1 MSHYIDS
8 MVVEGGLTHK
18 SWNTNVLVTTV
29 SAGTQNLTVDSETM
43 QVYQG
48 GTSGQIVKM
57 PSCSTFSQIGQRYM
71 LHNDST
77 QNITVQDNNAGALF
91 LLAPGERASLVCTD
105 VGSAAGAWSY
115 WITYKT
121 PQGEQFLVTYTGS
134 LLAVNYTGGVAR
146 FNGVTTLV
154 AGGALSVPGST
165 TNGWIYVDLDGA
177 VKANASL
184 PDGAMPMAKFT
195 STTTITAL
203 VDEREVVDQNT
214 LWGVQTDIQPITKS
228 NAQGAGSLE
237 KAARADHV
245 HASTLPLYKAG
256 QLANTAFGAG
266 NPRTAAVAFN
276 VLTPMPDTAYSVV
289 VTGTDGRSW
298 KITNVLTTGF
308 TINTQSSTALTG
320 PVYWVA
326 IHTGESV

>member
-1 MSHYIDS
+1 MTHYIDS
-8 MVVEGGLTHK
+8 IVVEGLSTHK
-18 SWNTNVLVTTV
+18 SWNTNVLITTV
-29 SAGTQNLTVDSETM
+29 SGGTQNLDINSETM

-48 GTSGQIVKM
+48 TTSGQIVKL

-77 QNITVQDNNAGALF
+77 QNITVQDNGANSLF
-91 LLAPGERASLVCTD
+91 LLAPGERASLVCTNIGNA
-105 VGSAAGAWSY
+105 VGAWTY

-121 PQGEQFLVTYTGS
+121 PQGEQFLVTYTGT

-184 PDGAMPMAKFT
+184 PNGAMPMAMFT
-195 STTTITAL
+195 STTTITSL
-203 VDEREVVDQNT
+203 TDERETVDQNT
-214 LWGVQTDIQPITKS
+214 VWGVDADVQPIRYNST
-228 NAQGAGSLE
+228 QGAGNLE
-237 KAARADHV
+237 KAARANHT
-245 HASTLPLYKAG
+245 HAATLPLYKSG
-256 QLANTAFGAG
+256 QLANTAFAAA
-266 NPRTAAVAFN
+266 NPRVATVTFGTAFPGTSYNVA
-276 VLTPMPDTAYSVV
+276 

-298 KITNVLTTGF
+298 IVTNIVAGSF
-308 TINTQSSTALTG
+308 VINTQAAQALTG
-320 PVYWVA
+320 PVYWTAVY
-326 IHTGESV
+326 TGESL